1 MEIQIID
8 RDSNLWFEILQKL
21 RHDVYHLSDYVY
33 LESCRTE
40 TTGEA
45 FLLVDKERIFFL
57 PYLLRK
63 CEDIENQTLETQENF
78 DVISPYGYPGILL
91 SEAAANTSGFP
102 DLALHEMKQTFK
114 NKKICS
120 AFIRLHPILNS
131 DFDRIFSSPTF
142 TDNGQ
147 TISIN
152 LKLSDA
158 EIWAHTRKGH
168 QSTINK
174 CKRLGFKARMVPFL
188 EYIDELIE
196 IYQETMNRVDAEAK
210 YYFDRQYFDRLGNLG
225 DKIHLE
231 IVEFEEEV
239 AAACLFFECQGI
251 AQAHLGGTKTKF
263 LPQSPFNLLL
273 DYARF
278 WAKDRGNEFL
288 HLGGGVGGNKDKVY
302 GFKSGFSRQKHIFKT
317 LRLIIDEAKY
327 HYLVDCQAKNLKIPQ
342 EELLKSNF
350 FPAYRLANKG

>member
-8 RDSNLWFEILQKL
+8 RHSNRWFQVLQQL
-21 RHDVYHLSDYVY
+21 QHDVYHLSEYVY
-33 LESCRTE
+33 LESCRTK
-40 TTGEA
+40 TTSEA

-63 CEDIENQTLETQENF
+63 CDDIIDEAIGTEGNF
-78 DVISPYGYPGILL
+78 DVVSPYGYPGILL

-102 DLALHEMKQTFK
+102 DLALQEMKQIFK
-114 NKKICS
+114 SKKVCS

-131 DFDRIFSSPTF
+131 NLDRIFPSQIF
-142 TDNGQ
+142 TNNGQ
-147 TISIN
+147 TISVN
-152 LKLSDA
+152 LKLSDG

-174 CKRLGFKARMVPFL
+174 CKRLGFKARMVPFT
-188 EYIDELIE
+188 EYIDELIG
-196 IYQETMNRVDAEAK
+196 IYQETMNRVAAEAK
-210 YYFDRQYFDRLGNLG
+210 YYFDRQYFDLLANLG

-231 IVEFEEEV
+231 IVEFQEEV

-251 AQAHLGGTKTKF
+251 VQAHLGGTKTKF

-273 DYARF
+273 DTARY
-278 WAKDRGNEFL
+278 WAKSRGNEFL

-302 GFKSGFSRQKHIFKT
+302 DFKSGFSKQRHIFNT
-317 LRLIIDEAKY
+317 LRLIIDETKY
-327 HYLVDCQAKNLKIPQ
+327 HNLIDWQAKKMNMPK
-342 EELLKSNF
+342 EELLSSKF